1 MSHCKAFLKH
11 YLLCLS
17 VWYHRSHCNIPHDLQ
32 QSNHNKII
40 CMSCLLTSFLCTV
53 ECVQITAKK
62 VRRDKPS
69 TRVSVYVGL
78 CDDREMNQKR
88 QSSVRGKNC
97 SWFLI
102 LEILKK
108 SPFGWGPHRS
118 LISPSLL
125 SLFGFC
131 AFVKDG
137 FTAFL
142 LTSLSSSL
150 SWFSQFM
157 GQNNVPYLKKVR
169 LPYTKHTAKCLTNPL
184 LRTDDC
190 FAKFKFVLESNG
202 IM

>member
-1 MSHCKAFLKH
+1 MCANHSQESEERQAQHTCE
-11 YLLCLS
+11 CICGS
-17 VWYHRSHCNIPHDLQ
+17 VWWQGNEPEKTKQCEG
-32 QSNHNKII
+32 K
-40 CMSCLLTSFLCTV
+40 
-53 ECVQITAKK
+53 
-62 VRRDKPS
+62 
-69 TRVSVYVGL
+69 
-78 CDDREMNQKR
+78 
-88 QSSVRGKNC
+88 KNC

-169 LPYTKHTAKCLTNPL
+169 LPYTKHTAKCLANPL